1 MFESNGRMTQY
12 LSTVSGALIALGFV
26 GQVSQLGDAFYA
38 FAFTI
43 LHLRHSEL
51 PFCATG
57 WLGRLIQSPAHHQI
71 HHSTKPEHHDRN
83 LGFCLSLWDW
93 VFGTLCL
100 PERGA
105 RYVYG
110 LGEDD
115 PALRT
120 ATGSL
125 LAPFRRAAGR
135 AVHAQTA
142 PEADLP
148 VLAVPPA

>member
-1 MFESNGRMTQY
+1 M
-12 LSTVSGALIALGFV
+12 
-26 GQVSQLGDAFYA
+26 
-38 FAFTI
+38 
-43 LHLRHSEL
+43 RHSEL

-57 WLGRLIQSPAHHQI
+57 WLGRLIQSPGHHQI

-83 LGFCLSLWDW
+83 LGFCLSLWDT

-110 LGEDD
+110 LGEED

-125 LAPFRRAAGR
+125 VAPFRRAAGSIR
-135 AVHAQTA
+135 RTEVGGISALSRVILELVHCHRNSSLS
-142 PEADLP
+142 P
-148 VLAVPPA
+148 